1 MQNGSHKQGLLA
13 LLVLAEK
20 TLCKKQSFAGEIK
33 DKKNTTEL
41 TVFKFASIRS
51 VATEYVE
58 TSYFLCDISISVT
71 QF

>member
-51 VATEYVE
+51 VATE
-58 TSYFLCDISISVT
+58 
-71 QF
+71 